1 MNPSNHRITLL
12 LLISSTITG
21 SGQTEQMKER
31 VLSQDYDVAEKALE
45 ENKKQRDV
53 KAVCLSLKHRAQ
65 SLRIKAAE
73 ALGSIRSKKAVAC
86 LTETLK
92 DNQTFTPVD
101 TESTLFR
108 DKLNKSLIEALRAIT
123 GLRLPVRKKYSFV
136 QDPEVENESSEL
148 SNGKKVS
155 TTNPIEP

>member
-12 LLISSTITG
+12 LLISSTISG

-73 ALGSIRSKKAVAC
+73 ALGSIRSKKAVDC
-86 LTETLK
+86 LTEALK

-123 GLRLPVRKKYSFV
+123 GLKLPVRKKYSFV
-136 QDPEVENESSEL
+136 QDPEVE
-148 SNGKKVS
+148 KIIKR
-155 TTNPIEP
+155 IEQWQKSQHNQSHEP

>member
-1 MNPSNHRITLL
+1 MKLSNCSIILS
-12 LLISSTITG
+12 LLISSTISG
-21 SGQTEQMKER
+21 SGRTEQMKER

-73 ALGSIRSKKAVAC
+73 ALGSIRSKKAVDC
-86 LTETLK
+86 LTEALK

-123 GLRLPVRKKYSFV
+123 GLKLPVRKKYSYV
-136 QDPEVENESSEL
+136 QDPEVE
-148 SNGKKVS
+148 KIIKR
-155 TTNPIEP
+155 IEQWQKSQHNQSHGP